1 LLQHFNPSEIFATHG
16 GAHHRHSRKAAR
28 MSGISETVD
37 LEAEIEALIKQA
49 GDSLRQQANAL
60 PHEHDADRSPHQIA
74 PTVAATDVMC
84 PSQGR
89 EQ

>member
-1 LLQHFNPSEIFATHG
+1 
-16 GAHHRHSRKAAR
+16 
-28 MSGISETVD
+28 MSDISETVD

-49 GDSLRQQANAL
+49 GDGLRQSADAR
-60 PHEHDADRSPHQIA
+60 PHEHDAERRPHQVVS
-74 PTVAATDVMC
+74 PAAANVMC